1 MSRERKFKGMMPR
14 ERSRSEKAATMRHKK
29 TTTTGAGKP
38 SVISLGWGIER
49 QINMQRTQDIEKD

>member
-1 MSRERKFKGMMPR
+1 MMPR

-29 TTTTGAGKP
+29 TMTPGAGKP
-38 SVISLGWGIER
+38 SVTFLGWGRGR